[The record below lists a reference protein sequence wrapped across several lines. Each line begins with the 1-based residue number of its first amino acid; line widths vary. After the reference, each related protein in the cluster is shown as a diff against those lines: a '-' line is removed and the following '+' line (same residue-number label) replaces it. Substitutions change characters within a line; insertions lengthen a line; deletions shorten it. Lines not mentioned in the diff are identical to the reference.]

1 MNNRISTCL
10 DNQYF
15 PLFISFYN
23 SYKHYE
29 HSTKMNV
36 YDIMGLNTFNIQYLK
51 KYVDVTRIDFS
62 KYESTNN
69 YFGTYAFKYH
79 ALLSSEYENEILL
92 DIDINFLNN
101 IEYLFN
107 DIENGKL
114 VVAREGENWLNNTFS
129 SYFISN
135 DVESEANAI
144 KNRLYSIIGE
154 DANKFN
160 KDYNYKNYNGG
171 FLGINKAKFSGIL
184 QQAIEILYDK
194 ETLYSYHF
202 KIDQHTLGFLID
214 ILNIDIEVLPQLQWM
229 TTWNFHKDPR
239 KQLKIHNEKIIIQD
253 EDNNRLNIYHYT
265 GDVGVKNSINGNE
278 IASRMYFLTNDFFA
292 QHNGN
297 FVANESEVKKLWYN
311 KHQSPMYFAFKYFH
325 YEGEIQC
332 PKYYNNDFRKQIAGL
347 VNILFDENVNEESPI
362 VFIIAL
368 MYDYVNELGYK
379 FIGYNKYY
387 KVLEYFLKGKNNYS
401 QLTLGID
408 QQDCVVNLQ
417 IQNVDYKTSYHFMK
431 DNKYKELK
439 GTIVEYFNGVSITT
453 NFDKLGA

>member
-1 MNNRISTCL
+1 MNNRISTCV

-29 HSTKMNV
+29 HSTKLNV
-36 YDIMGLNTFNIQYLK
+36 YDFKGLNTFNIQYLQ
-51 KYVDVTRIDFS
+51 KYVDVTRVDFS
-62 KYESTNN
+62 QYEPSNN

-79 ALLSSEYENEILL
+79 ALLLSEYDNEILL

-101 IEYLFN
+101 IDYLFN
-107 DIENGKL
+107 TIESGKL

-129 SYFISN
+129 SYFISD
-135 DVESEANAI
+135 DVESESNTI
-144 KNRLYSIIGE
+144 KNKLYDIIGE

-171 FLGINKAKFSGIL
+171 FLGINKAKFSWLL

-214 ILNIDIEVLPQLQWM
+214 ILNIDIEVLPQMEWM
-229 TTWNFHKDPR
+229 TTWNFHKEPR
-239 KQLKIHNEKIIIQD
+239 KSLKIENEKIVIKD
-253 EDNNRLNIYHYT
+253 EENNRLNIYHYT

-278 IASRMYFLTNDFFA
+278 IASRMYFLTNDYFKK
-292 QHNGN
+292 HNGD
-297 FVANESEVKKLWYN
+297 FVSNESEVKKLWFN
-311 KHQSPMYFAFKYFH
+311 KHQSSIYFAFKYFH
-325 YEGEIQC
+325 YEGDIKC
-332 PKYYNNDFRKQIAGL
+332 PMHYNNIFRSQISSL
-347 VNILFDENVNEESPI
+347 INILFDENTDEESPI
-362 VFIIAL
+362 VFTIAL

-379 FIGYNKYY
+379 VVGYNKYY
-387 KVLEYFLKGKNNYS
+387 KILEHFLKVSTNDTK
-401 QLTLGID
+401 LTIGID
-408 QQDCVVNLQ
+408 QDDCVVNLQ
-417 IQNVDYKTSYHFMK
+417 IKNVDYKTSYHWLK
-431 DNKYKELK
+431 DDKFKELK

-453 NFDKLGA
+453 NYDKINT